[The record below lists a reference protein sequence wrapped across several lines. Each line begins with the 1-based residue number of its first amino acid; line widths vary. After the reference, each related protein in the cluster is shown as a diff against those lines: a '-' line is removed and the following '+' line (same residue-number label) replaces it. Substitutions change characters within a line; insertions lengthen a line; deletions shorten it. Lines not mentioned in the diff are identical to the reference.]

1 MAEVFHSDMTLIR
14 QITGTAESRIDVF
27 AEDVDIQTKKEFFE
41 ITDDAGD
48 VVKRHQ
54 TGQSAQMS
62 IGKLFDS
69 EIDFANGNNIKV
81 YFGNILGTTTY
92 QMGSCYITDK
102 GFKISEDDEVTHNV
116 SIVGRNFGTTS

>member
-41 ITDDAGD
+41 ITDDAGE

-54 TGQSAQMS
+54 TGQAAEMS
-62 IGKLFDS
+62 IGKLFDQ

-102 GFKISEDDEVTHNV
+102 GFKIPEDDSVTHNV
-116 SIVGRNFGTTS
+116 RIIGRNFGTV